1 MKSQIF
7 NLIILDESGSMD
19 CVKKQTISGCN
30 ETINTIRSVQK
41 KFAETQEHFVSIFAF
56 QSGGKRSSRYL
67 IKNEPI
73 DKVKHITAEDY
84 EPWGCTPL
92 YDAVGATLSDLKA
105 TTKRSEDAIGSVTII
120 TDGMENSSTR
130 YTLPQVA
137 KMIEALKELGWNF
150 NFIGA
155 NIDVNQ
161 VSSSLNIDNAM
172 AFEQD
177 EAGTTEMFEK
187 ERRSREAYYSRMEEA
202 NMEFSACMAT
212 PYAAEMSEE
221 EIEYLKKKR
230 LERRKNAS
238 KGFFNLLDVKDE
250 G

>member
-19 CVKKQTISGCN
+19 CVTKQTISGCN
-30 ETINTIRSVQK
+30 ETINTIRTVQK

-56 QSGGKRSSRYL
+56 QSGGERSSRYI

-84 EPWGCTPL
+84 EPYGCTPL
-92 YDAVGATLSDLKA
+92 YDAVGGTLTDLKA
-105 TTKRSEDAIGSVTII
+105 TTKRSDDAIGSVTII
-120 TDGMENSSTR
+120 TDGYENSSTR
-130 YTLPQVA
+130 YTLEKVA

-155 NIDVNQ
+155 NIDVDQ
-161 VSSSLNIDNAM
+161 VSRSLNIDNAM

-177 EAGTTEMFEK
+177 DAGTKAMFEK

-202 NMEFSACMAT
+202 NTYFNACMAD
-212 PYAAEMSEE
+212 PKACEMSEE
-221 EIEYLKKKR
+221 DIEKLRKER
-230 LERRKNAS
+230 LERRKNAN
-238 KGFFNLLDVKDE
+238 KDYFGF
-250 G
+250 